1 MNLKPYLTP
10 VRVIGSLAGVVAF
23 VLLLSFVAG
32 QCKKWSKP
40 KTAPAV
46 VDPGVPV
53 AGPSSSAPTVTE
65 EIPIARPD
73 LTVAQLRE
81 AAKKY
86 GLTLT
91 TLAPKPT
98 KAAALPVGLPAEI
111 ESPAPAQT
119 FPMLLAEE
127 SFKHAPSGADVD
139 VAAWLPAYGQRVDLR
154 ASWREWTPPPALP
167 TPKSVVCQSGGFFR
181 NEARWEKEAGIGALV
196 TPDGIGPGGYG
207 SAVFRGPS
215 TGAANWG
222 ARGLLA
228 AGQVDGETTGFGL
241 ISGKV
246 SW

>member
-10 VRVIGSLAGVVAF
+10 VRVIGSLAGVFAF
-23 VLLLSFVAG
+23 VLALSFVAG

-46 VDPGVPV
+46 VDPGTPV

-65 EIPIARPD
+65 SLPIARPD
-73 LTVAQLRE
+73 LTIEQLRE

-91 TLAPKPT
+91 TLAPKPM
-98 KAAALPVGLPAEI
+98 KAAAL
-111 ESPAPAQT
+111 APAQT

-154 ASWREWTPPPALP
+154 ASWRAWTPPPALP
-167 TPKSVVCQSGGFFR
+167 TQKSVVCQSGGFFR
-181 NEARWEKEAGIGALV
+181 NEAKWEKEAGIGALV

-207 SAVFRGPS
+207 SAVYRGPS

-228 AGQVDGETTGFGL
+228 AGQVGGETTGFGL